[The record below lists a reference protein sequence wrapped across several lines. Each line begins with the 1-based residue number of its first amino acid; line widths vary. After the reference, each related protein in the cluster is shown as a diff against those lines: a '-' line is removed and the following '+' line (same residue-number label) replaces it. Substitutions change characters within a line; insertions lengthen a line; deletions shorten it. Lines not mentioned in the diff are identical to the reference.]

1 MAVPGS
7 LRQIR
12 RRTQRRKGLLGI
24 TLDGGPLGGGSGILV
39 GSISLRTLILI
50 RWIAIFGQASTVLLV
65 HYGLGYTLPLIPTAA
80 VIAVSVLL
88 NIGAMVQGRVRLR
101 LVERDAAMYMAY
113 DMVQLAVL
121 LYLTGGLQNP
131 FAVLLLAP
139 LTVSA
144 IVLSR
149 RGTTVMTV
157 LLLALLA
164 VLAVWHY
171 PLPGLADIGV
181 AGPGFGA
188 ITQSAV
194 YRAGVWFA
202 LSLSAIFIAAYVWQ
216 VADEARMIDEALTA
230 SQMALAREQR
240 ISALGALSAA
250 AAHELGT
257 PLGTILMVARELA
270 DDLPADTPIAEDVE
284 LLLDQAQRCRDI
296 LADLTRRPET
306 TGGDPYE
313 VLTLPALIDVAARPH
328 LRSEIDLEVSIVP
341 RDASRQPTVKRSPA
355 LLHGLGNLLQNAC
368 QFARHRVAVRAEWS
382 RGDVSI
388 SILDD
393 GPGFPAGLIPRLG
406 EPYVRVSDD
415 DDAGEGRREPG
426 MGLGIFIAATL
437 LGQTGAKLRF
447 GNAGGAQ
454 VVIRWKRNIFEA
466 GRM

>member
-12 RRTQRRKGLLGI
+12 RRARQRKGVLGI

-50 RWIAIFGQASTVLLV
+50 RWIAIVGQASTVFLV
-65 HYGLGYTLPLIPTAA
+65 HYGLGYALPLIPTAA
-80 VIAVSVLL
+80 VIVVSVLL

-131 FAVLLLAP
+131 FSVLLLAP

-149 RGTTVMTV
+149 RGTTIMTV
-157 LLLALLA
+157 LLLGLLA
-164 VLAVWHY
+164 ILAVWHY
-171 PLPGLADIGV
+171 PLPGPPGINGA
-181 AGPGFGA
+181 GFGA
-188 ITQSAV
+188 VTQSGV
-194 YRAGVWFA
+194 YRLGVWFA

-216 VADEARMIDEALTA
+216 VADEARKIDEALTA

-257 PLGTILMVARELA
+257 PLGTILMVAGELA
-270 DDLPADTPIAEDVE
+270 DEAPPGTSMAEDVE
-284 LLLDQAQRCRDI
+284 LLRGQAERCRDI
-296 LADLTRRPET
+296 LADLTRQPET

-313 VLTLPALIDVAARPH
+313 MLTLASLIDAAARPH
-328 LRSEIDLEVSIVP
+328 QRPEIAFEVNIVP
-341 RDASRQPTVKRSPA
+341 RDASKPPVVQRSPA
-355 LLHGLGNLLQNAC
+355 LIHGLGNLLQNAY
-368 QFARHRVAVRAEWS
+368 QFARHRVSVRAEWS
-382 RGDVSI
+382 RGEVSM

-393 GPGFPAGLIPRLG
+393 GPGFPAGLISRLG
-406 EPYVRVSDD
+406 EPYLRATDD
-415 DDAGEGRREPG
+415 GGAGEGRKNPG

-437 LGQTGAKLRF
+437 LGQSGARLRF